1 VLPAAPP
8 PPPSSGVPLSC
19 QHTPTPVAELQ
30 SFSTTTI
37 AINAIDDSN
46 NDEHHPKQQLFL
58 HERTFLSSSSGQV
71 FRERER
77 FDVPVKREEEAKIQQ
92 SRSPISNSVKV
103 HH

>member
-71 FRERER
+71 FREGKVRR
-77 FDVPVKREEEAKIQQ
+77 TSKKRGGGQNFNRADLQ
-92 SRSPISNSVKV
+92 SQIA
-103 HH
+103 

>member
-19 QHTPTPVAELQ
+19 QNTPTPVAELQ

-58 HERTFLSSSSGQV
+58 HERTFLSSSRGQV
-71 FRERER
+71 FREGKVRR
-77 FDVPVKREEEAKIQQ
+77 TSKKRGGGQNFNRADLQ
-92 SRSPISNSVKV
+92 SQIA
-103 HH
+103 